1 MIPIRQIIRC
11 DLAYQI
17 ATVIKGTVIIRKVY
31 DIKIASKEKK
41 QFRVEQKIHEFLSNS
56 SRVLGFFFCT

>member
-17 ATVIKGTVIIRKVY
+17 ATVIKGTVICN
-31 DIKIASKEKK
+31 KK
-41 QFRVEQKIHEFLSNS
+41 GL
-56 SRVLGFFFCT
+56 

>member
-31 DIKIASKEKK
+31 M
-41 QFRVEQKIHEFLSNS
+41 
-56 SRVLGFFFCT
+56 T